1 MALAHR
7 LLTIRRDPHSG
18 EVLAHGG
25 DPEAHSILQ
34 RTGFVP
40 VVRLHET
47 YHRVPTG
54 LDQAEETRLATRV
67 VSRLQ
72 AVGYDLGADPA
83 FATERREPHYLTL
96 GAQVAHLA
104 TRIREAE
111 TTEEAS
117 EALTELTATHDGI
130 LPALAEVLAATA
142 DFLHDLGHPVD
153 PHTAARLRYLANERL
168 LVITS
173 DLRHVRNEL
182 ADRQS
187 ARPHR
192 TPCPQEVANDERE
205 KSASCPCLAPT
216 RIPTTTSAP
225 AAAPPAPAGR
235 RR

>member
-47 YHRVPTG
+47 YHRLPAG
-54 LDQAEETRLATRV
+54 LDHAEETRLATRA

-96 GAQVAHLA
+96 GAQVANLA

-111 TTEEAS
+111 TTEEVS
-117 EALTELTATHDGI
+117 EALTELTATDDGI
-130 LPALAEVLAATA
+130 LPALAEVLSATA
-142 DFLHDLGHPVD
+142 DFYQDLGRSSD
-153 PHTAARLRYLANERL
+153 PYSAGRLRYLATERL
-168 LVITS
+168 GVIAS
-173 DLRHVRNEL
+173 DLRAIRNEL
-182 ADRQS
+182 ADRH
-187 ARPHR
+187 AAHPHR
-192 TPCPQEVANDERE
+192 SPCPQEVAGDERE
-205 KSASCPCLAPT
+205 KSAACPCPAPA
-216 RIPTTTSAP
+216 RIPTTPSTP
-225 AAAPPAPAGR
+225 AAAPPAPASR